1 VIEAGQGA
9 LITGPAGTGK
19 STILKRL
26 EEDLKARKHKV
37 KKISVTNVACKRLGL
52 DASTVHSFI
61 HHFVLNGSFSGWLLI
76 DECSMLSALLVT
88 LLENL
93 ASVPGVKIVLFGDFN
108 QLLPP
113 MNRWRMHS
121 VAADAFQHS
130 RLLHLWAD
138 GAEFRLTRCWRTSQ
152 VEFFDFC
159 QSLLTMPLDEA
170 VQLCRSRFPPTR
182 GRAHHLQGEMH
193 LVLSHRRR
201 VKINKLCQEAA
212 VKKYRAENP
221 EGRVALVE
229 PAAQEEGQSSTKVA
243 QTFELFAGTRLVGAN
258 NETACILNG
267 VFMTVGAVR
276 EDDCD
281 VVDEFGNSS
290 TLTFAA
296 IARSTRLAWAI
307 TIDSS
312 QSREFECPVVLWD
325 LGSRFYTLRRLYVAI
340 TRVKRPDRLVV
351 V

>member
-1 VIEAGQGA
+1 
-9 LITGPAGTGK
+9 
-19 STILKRL
+19 
-26 EEDLKARKHKV
+26 
-37 KKISVTNVACKRLGL
+37 
-52 DASTVHSFI
+52 
-61 HHFVLNGSFSGWLLI
+61 
-76 DECSMLSALLVT
+76 M
-88 LLENL
+88 
-93 ASVPGVKIVLFGDFN
+93 
-108 QLLPP
+108 
-113 MNRWRMHS
+113 
-121 VAADAFQHS
+121 
-130 RLLHLWAD
+130 
-138 GAEFRLTRCWRTSQ
+138 
-152 VEFFDFC
+152 
-159 QSLLTMPLDEA
+159 
-170 VQLCRSRFPPTR
+170 
-182 GRAHHLQGEMH
+182 QGEMH
-193 LVLSHRRR
+193 LVISHRRR

-212 VKKYRAENP
+212 VKKYRAQNP
-221 EGRVALVE
+221 EGCVALVE
-229 PAAQEEGQSSTKVA
+229 PPAQEGTKVA
-243 QTFELFAGTRLVGAN
+243 QAFELFEGTRLVGAS
-258 NETACILNG
+258 NETKGIVNG